1 MIPRPDETTVQAMT
15 EQTVERIAWRR
26 RGRRRQYVGALA
38 AGDAGIRLTG
48 REVSSGLEVS
58 LAIPREEIE
67 GAHVSRTRA
76 ESLGGQRAVV
86 IELADSD
93 PILVCEVGVGPSHVH
108 ALARRL
114 AAASAH

>member
-1 MIPRPDETTVQAMT
+1 MT
-15 EQTVERIAWRR
+15 EQRLDRIAWRR

-38 AGDAGIRLTG
+38 AGEAGIRLTG
-48 REVSSGLEVS
+48 RDTASGLEVS
-58 LAIPREEIE
+58 LAIPLEEIE

-76 ESLGGQRAVV
+76 ESLGGKRAVV

-93 PILVCEVGVGPSHVH
+93 PILVREVDAGSWHVH

-114 AAASAH
+114 AAVSAH

>member
-1 MIPRPDETTVQAMT
+1 MT
-15 EQTVERIAWRR
+15 EQTVDRIAWRR
-26 RGRRRQYVGALA
+26 RGRRGQYVGALA

-48 REVSSGLEVS
+48 RDTASGLEIS
-58 LAIPREEIE
+58 LAIPFEEIA

-93 PILVCEVGVGPSHVH
+93 PILVREVGVGPSHVH

-114 AAASAH
+114 AAVTAH